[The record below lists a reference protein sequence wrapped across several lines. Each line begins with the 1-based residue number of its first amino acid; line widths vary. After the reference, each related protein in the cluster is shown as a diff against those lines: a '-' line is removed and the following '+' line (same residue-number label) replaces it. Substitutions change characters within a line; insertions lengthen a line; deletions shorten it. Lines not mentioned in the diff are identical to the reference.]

1 MLHKRYLTLIVSLLI
16 AILIVAGC
24 SPGSE
29 ADEPASVAE
38 TSHEEVA
45 DHDDDHGH
53 AQEDDGH
60 GHDEE
65 EGHEHGLSESIHDAK
80 EIRVVAKEWG
90 FEPAT
95 IHLHEGEAVNIVLVN
110 EGVVEHELQAE
121 GFDFHVHAQPGETV
135 VGGFVPD
142 STGTFEFGCL
152 IPGHYEAGMV
162 GEIEVSK
169 AH

>member
-1 MLHKRYLTLIVSLLI
+1 MLRKRYLTLIVSLLI

-24 SPGSE
+24 SPGSQASAPVSAAEASHQEE
-29 ADEPASVAE
+29 AD
-38 TSHEEVA
+38 HQDDQGHDHA
-45 DHDDDHGH
+45 D
-53 AQEDDGH
+53 EGH

-65 EGHEHGLSESIHDAK
+65 EGHQHALSESIHDAK

-90 FEPAT
+90 FEPAS

-110 EGVVEHELQAE
+110 EGIVEHELQAE
-121 GFDFHVHAQPGETV
+121 EFDFHVHAQPGETA
-135 VGGFVPD
+135 VGGFVPEK
-142 STGTFEFGCL
+142 TGTFEFGCL

-162 GEIEVSK
+162 GDIEVSE